1 MGLPRST
8 YYDTPA
14 TAADTEIVARITAIC
29 EEFEAYGYRRVGA
42 ELRHQGIVV
51 NGKKI
56 RRLMRQHDLQPKRR
70 RRFIATTD
78 SDHDSPIFSNRAK
91 DVTADRPNQ
100 LWVADITY
108 VAIAVGFVYA
118 AVILDAWSRRVVG
131 YAISRSIDARLTI
144 AALKAAMSIAAAPKR
159 AASTIRIA
167 ARRAGSTGRR
177 NTFSLTGLQALVQSF
192 GGSSP
197 SEGLA
202 GPCIERVSNNCEYVR
217 TVCAQIGSF
226 REVLSKQSIGVLVRS
241 ALPRAVRFAE
251 VDGKAGCDPQ
261 IRMPGHLCSLV
272 PGQRAAK
279 LRWQCRDRPGDGIA
293 NRFSPMTGKRRPVL
307 HARDGAVAFHSGKM
321 QQHCEPRGA
330 FHQSADRRSAQA
342 DDQVTFPVSGYGPIS
357 CFRRSFTDHDLRRD
371 EGFAPPAATC
381 PRHAQC
387 PSRAKA
393 GGQLTTECAAALYVE
408 RLIDR
413 LMTDPHRLIFG
424 PVPRIVD
431 PKTVRDLL
439 RTPGPGPSPV
449 LPRPMPTTVP
459 DDAWPLDHRSI
470 RCRDPTRKPILHIAP
485 QRLIRCQLGWL
496 RPFGGPISMPLR
508 RRCSVVQ
515 ATASGRRVAP
525 HLAGDRRRCSLQPA
539 SNMTYASSLGAQK
552 SNLLTFLE
560 RQVTS

>member
-1 MGLPRST
+1 MRSALSST
-8 YYDTPA
+8 GGFNRSSHTFSDWPA
-14 TAADTEIVARITAIC
+14 ST
-29 EEFEAYGYRRVGA
+29 GP
-42 ELRHQGIVV
+42 ELRRG
-51 NGKKI
+51 
-56 RRLMRQHDLQPKRR
+56 
-70 RRFIATTD
+70 
-78 SDHDSPIFSNRAK
+78 
-91 DVTADRPNQ
+91 
-100 LWVADITY
+100 
-108 VAIAVGFVYA
+108 
-118 AVILDAWSRRVVG
+118 
-131 YAISRSIDARLTI
+131 
-144 AALKAAMSIAAAPKR
+144 
-159 AASTIRIA
+159 
-167 ARRAGSTGRR
+167 
-177 NTFSLTGLQALVQSF
+177 
-192 GGSSP
+192 SP

-413 LMTDPHRLIFG
+413 LHD
-424 PVPRIVD
+424 
-431 PKTVRDLL
+431 
-439 RTPGPGPSPV
+439 
-449 LPRPMPTTVP
+449 
-459 DDAWPLDHRSI
+459 
-470 RCRDPTRKPILHIAP
+470 
-485 QRLIRCQLGWL
+485 
-496 RPFGGPISMPLR
+496 
-508 RRCSVVQ
+508 
-515 ATASGRRVAP
+515 
-525 HLAGDRRRCSLQPA
+525 
-539 SNMTYASSLGAQK
+539 
-552 SNLLTFLE
+552 
-560 RQVTS
+560 

>member
-1 MGLPRST
+1 MYGVDLYRRVRLACHREGLSRREASRQFGIDRKT
-8 YYDTPA
+8 
-14 TAADTEIVARITAIC
+14 VAKILLHS
-29 EEFEAYGYRRVGA
+29 EPPGYRR
-42 ELRHQGIVV
+42 
-51 NGKKI
+51 
-56 RRLMRQHDLQPKRR
+56 RQPPKRPKLAPFTDIIDGILEEDR
-70 RRFIATTD
+70 TVHRKQRHTAKRIFERLRDEHGFTGKQTIVKDYVRERHLGLREMFVPLAHPPGHAQADFGEADAIIAGVMHRAHFFVMTLPH
-78 SDHDSPIFSNRAK
+78 SDACFVAAYPAA
-91 DVTADRPNQ
+91 TAEAWLDGHN
-100 LWVADITY
+100 
-108 VAIAVGFVYA
+108 A
-118 AVILDAWSRRVVG
+118 AFAFFGGVPQSILYDN
-131 YAISRSIDARLTI
+131 D
-144 AALKAAMSIAAAPKR
+144 K
-159 AASTIRIA
+159 
-167 ARRAGSTGRR
+167 AGSTGRR

-387 PSRAKA
+387 PSRANA
-393 GGQLTTECAAALYVE
+393 TCSVQ
-408 RLIDR
+408 
-413 LMTDPHRLIFG
+413 TDPTAVC
-424 PVPRIVD
+424 VP
-431 PKTVRDLL
+431 
-439 RTPGPGPSPV
+439 S
-449 LPRPMPTTVP
+449 
-459 DDAWPLDHRSI
+459 
-470 RCRDPTRKPILHIAP
+470 
-485 QRLIRCQLGWL
+485 
-496 RPFGGPISMPLR
+496 
-508 RRCSVVQ
+508 
-515 ATASGRRVAP
+515 
-525 HLAGDRRRCSLQPA
+525 
-539 SNMTYASSLGAQK
+539 
-552 SNLLTFLE
+552 
-560 RQVTS
+560 